1 MERLSHII
9 TDSLVALV
17 ILQALQQHDSQALEV
32 HHLTIDLLHLSV
44 KLMISRKRY
53 AKVGEVGHLTARRIT
68 PNRRA
73 ELRSLLT
80 SGLTG

>member
-32 HHLTIDLLHLSV
+32 HHLTIDL
-44 KLMISRKRY
+44 
-53 AKVGEVGHLTARRIT
+53 IT
-68 PNRRA
+68 PVCQINDQQ
-73 ELRSLLT
+73 ET
-80 SGLTG
+80 IC